1 MSTMLCIMLAAAL
14 AQSLLRH
21 SPQHYAMGA
30 LFLATKVEECQRKMR
45 DVLAVFM
52 HLEQKRKGL
61 SPQPL
66 DIYSNVRVCTHV
78 RMCVFACACMSC
90 THTCGACHVEL
101 FGRLDASSTLM
112 WPFCSYASHQRYA
125 SYKDCLIKAER
136 EILKEL
142 GFILYTE
149 HPHKLILN
157 YVKLLT
163 ADEASLKKL
172 SQYAW
177 NFINDS
183 QRTNVCIKFA
193 PEVICCAALWMG
205 ARVLQIK
212 LPSASSPP
220 YAPSPPVH
228 RRRPPHSCALLPSPT
243 RCKRIPTLPTCRP
256 SCLVVLPGGGS
267 SLTPARRTWMPSAR
281 RSRRSTRAA
290 ELATWI

>member
-1 MSTMLCIMLAAAL
+1 MSAATAEATL
-14 AQSLLRH
+14 ICGQRVFGCELIQKMGILLRL
-21 SPQHYAMGA
+21 PQVAVSTAQVSFHRFYAKRSMRKFDVRYYALGA

-61 SPQPL
+61 APQPI
-66 DIYSNVRVCTHV
+66 DIYSN
-78 RMCVFACACMSC
+78 
-90 THTCGACHVEL
+90 
-101 FGRLDASSTLM
+101 
-112 WPFCSYASHQRYA
+112 RYTA
-125 SYKDCLIKAER
+125 YKDYLIKAER

-163 ADEASLKKL
+163 ADDPTLKKL

-183 QRTNVCIKFA
+183 QRTDVCTNFA

-212 LPSASSPP
+212 LPSNGSPP
-220 YAPSPPVH
+220 WWELFDARKEEMDAV
-228 RRRPPHSCALLPSPT
+228 CAQVAALYS
-243 RCKRIPTLPTCRP
+243 R
-256 SCLVVLPGGGS
+256 G
-267 SLTPARRTWMPSAR
+267 PARYVDLSAALA
-281 RSRRSTRAA
+281 TAPGPAAAAKTTAA
-290 ELATWI
+290 ENGK